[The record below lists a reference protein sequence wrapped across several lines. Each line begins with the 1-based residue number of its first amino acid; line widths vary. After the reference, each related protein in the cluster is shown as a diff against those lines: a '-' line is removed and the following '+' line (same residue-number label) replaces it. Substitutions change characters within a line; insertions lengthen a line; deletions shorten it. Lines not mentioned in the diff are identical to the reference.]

1 MTDSRY
7 QSRVAEERMQ
17 SGVFLLNAQNAN
29 LAFAAA
35 VPFSFLFESAVSMF
49 IWMELNSNSNNSNPG
64 LMNYWLTETFKL
76 SLFITNQT
84 IVSGSLW
91 LKQLNCTG
99 FVTAPLFRSVLFSF
113 LTHLDWLVGVTRCLC
128 SATPNLW
135 CPNEQI

>member
-64 LMNYWLTETFKL
+64 LMNY
-76 SLFITNQT
+76 
-84 IVSGSLW
+84 
-91 LKQLNCTG
+91 
-99 FVTAPLFRSVLFSF
+99 
-113 LTHLDWLVGVTRCLC
+113 
-128 SATPNLW
+128 
-135 CPNEQI
+135 